1 MCFLQVYSY
10 DPGNLKAA
18 LRGNSKRARRGVVDY
33 KVKSQP
39 ISRSVDFCCR
49 MLYAATAPYM
59 MVEHEVWAR
68 KAVKCDGG
76 GTRLCGVEKRR
87 EHLIGLS
94 R

>member
-1 MCFLQVYSY
+1 M
-10 DPGNLKAA
+10 K
-18 LRGNSKRARRGVVDY
+18 
-33 KVKSQP
+33 
-39 ISRSVDFCCR
+39 
-49 MLYAATAPYM
+49 LYAVTAPDV